1 MNPTS
6 TSPNGIANMT
16 TKTYMAKTGQV
27 EQAWHVVDATDQVVG
42 RLATQ
47 LARML
52 QGKHK
57 PEYTPHVDCGDF
69 IVVVNAEKV
78 KLTGAN
84 KPAQRTFKR
93 YSGYPGGLKETP
105 LAEVMKRHP
114 ERVLS
119 QAVRRMM
126 PKSRLGE
133 AMFKK
138 LKLFVG
144 PDHTHQAQQPK
155 PLELNS

>member
-1 MNPTS
+1 M
-6 TSPNGIANMT
+6 I

-27 EQAWHVVDATDQVVG
+27 EQAWHLVDATDQVVG

-47 LARML
+47 LARLL

-69 IVVVNAEKV
+69 IVVINAEKV
-78 KLTGAN
+78 RLTGAS
-84 KPAQRTFKR
+84 KPTQRVFKR

-105 LAEVMKRHP
+105 VAEVIKRHP
-114 ERVLS
+114 ERILS
-119 QAVRRMM
+119 EAVRRMM
-126 PKSRLGE
+126 PKSRLGD

-144 PDHTHQAQQPK
+144 PDHTHQAQQPE